1 MDGSYAAYLI
11 RRGEA
16 ELGPEVATLLRQV
29 LDVPA
34 NQTARRALGLLDRLN
49 KHKGQPYLADV
60 VRTAIRRRI
69 DQPRALELLLEKA
82 RQSVSTTI
90 LIPQSELGRQMVRDI
105 AYYLN

>member
-1 MDGSYAAYLI
+1 MDGSYAGYLI
-11 RRGEA
+11 RRGES
-16 ELGPEVATLLRQV
+16 ELGIEVGTLLRQV

-34 NQTARRALGLLDRLN
+34 NQTVRRALGILDRLK

-69 DQPRALELLLEKA
+69 DQPKALELLLEKA
-82 RQSVSTTI
+82 QQTVPATI
-90 LIPQSELGRQMVRDI
+90 LTPQSELGRQMVRDI